1 MQLGKRWAFGADAP
15 STLPEVVL
23 VAIEAV
29 ESDESNESDD
39 RSSWYWT
46 LTWLESKPVL
56 ELDDGT
62 VIRYDDEADSATIT
76 QRVAASTSD
85 FAQSDDEDW

>member
-1 MQLGKRWAFGADAP
+1 MQLGKRWAFGESAP

-29 ESDESNESDD
+29 ESDAPDAAVD
-39 RSSWYWT
+39 RSSWRWT
-46 LTWLESKPVL
+46 LTWLEGKPVL

-62 VIRYDDEADSATIT
+62 VIHYDAEADSATIT
-76 QRVAASTSD
+76 QRIPASTSD
-85 FAQSDDEDW
+85 FAESDDDDW

>member
-1 MQLGKRWAFGADAP
+1 MQLGKRWAFGSGAP

-29 ESDESNESDD
+29 ESDPTDATAD
-39 RSSWYWT
+39 RSAWYWT
-46 LTWLESKPVL
+46 LTWLEGKPVL

-76 QRVAASTSD
+76 QRIAASTSD
-85 FAQSDDEDW
+85 FADSEDEDW